1 MVSSASEGEEQ
12 DEDEQELDVKEA
24 WVIRVGSKNVWLPTT
39 HRCDGRIFM
48 KLSKFDRGFVKF
60 CLKKS
65 MNLTTRKG
73 DGQHRSAN
81 VAGFEKLL
89 SLRTA
94 ASKAAASAAMEMQED
109 GQKGKKRK
117 VRDSDRHLVDGV
129 VEIQAPEI
137 EWSDNVYGGF
147 TMHVLWGL
155 QSKDLWAELTIQN
168 LHYLRAVVASGQSE
182 LKPRKRASPK
192 KKGKRAQ

>member
-1 MVSSASEGEEQ
+1 M
-12 DEDEQELDVKEA
+12 
-24 WVIRVGSKNVWLPTT
+24 
-39 HRCDGRIFM
+39 
-48 KLSKFDRGFVKF
+48 
-60 CLKKS
+60 
-65 MNLTTRKG
+65 
-73 DGQHRSAN
+73 
-81 VAGFEKLL
+81 
-89 SLRTA
+89 
-94 ASKAAASAAMEMQED
+94 
-109 GQKGKKRK
+109 
-117 VRDSDRHLVDGV
+117 RDSDRHLVDGV

-192 KKGKRAQ
+192 KKGKRTQ